1 MTELMKRYEKETGEK
16 PKKKVLVM
24 YSTKR
29 YGWGRERNSFFFT
42 NKFVAWLLSQLDK
55 YQAKAAAYDRIMS
68 GGRKTLKEWAN
79 MFGMVVAID
88 QNGEVTCFEHIPVM
102 CHDRGEGIWTNS
114 PEHFGEEIYLL
125 PPHLI
130 DFNGDWK
137 DSLTFPDGWEEAK

>member
-55 YQAKAAAYDRIMS
+55 YQAKATTYDRIMS
-68 GGRKTLKEWAN
+68 GGRKTLKDWAN

-88 QNGEVTCFEHIPVM
+88 QNGEVACFEHIPVM
-102 CHDRGEGIWTNS
+102 CHDRGEGIWKDS
-114 PEHFGEEIYLL
+114 PAHFGEEIYLL

-130 DFNGDWK
+130 DFDGDWK
-137 DSLTFPDGWEEAK
+137 DSLTLPDGWEDV